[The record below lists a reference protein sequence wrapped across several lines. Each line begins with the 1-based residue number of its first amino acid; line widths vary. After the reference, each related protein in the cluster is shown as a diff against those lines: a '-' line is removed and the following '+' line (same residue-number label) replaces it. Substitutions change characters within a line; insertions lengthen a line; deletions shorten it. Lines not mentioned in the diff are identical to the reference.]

1 MAVITISRGSL
12 TGGGKLAE
20 KLHGRLGYELVSRE
34 VLLEAAKSYGV
45 DEATLAEGIEEPS
58 GLWQRLTHE
67 KERYILAVQAAL
79 AERVEK
85 GNVIYH
91 GHAGQFLLRELP
103 CVIKLRLIAPTE
115 YRVQA
120 ALVEFGMARE
130 EALAHIEKID
140 DKRARW
146 VRQMYAEDWA
156 DPSLY
161 DLVINLANVTAD
173 AAADMVVDLVR
184 NRERSPIPNRDVQA
198 RDFTLRTRVRAVLV
212 FEAGISREAAQ
223 VQARKGVV
231 DLGESAEILKRKD
244 ELLALVKKLPGV
256 QRVIAGG
263 AEVAGGADVTPQ
275 SKRVSDVVIPI
286 SSYPHVYERNTVGE
300 TLGAIG
306 GSSVKL
312 EDGYLVQPRYVLVLD
327 ENNALV
333 GVVSR
338 RDLLRGL
345 GLSPQQRALADAHGT
360 FDHMAPY
367 DDFSQSLT
375 DDWVTLFG
383 PSAVRNAGEPVHT
396 VMAPIKGAVSLSDD
410 LSGVVGTML
419 KMGIDLVP
427 VLLDGRA
434 VGVVLMTDVFDQVAE
449 YVAENAG

>member
-12 TGGGKLAE
+12 TGGGQLAE
-20 KLHGRLGYELVSRE
+20 KLHERLGYEVFSRE

-45 DEATLAEGIEEPS
+45 DEATLVEGIEEPG

-91 GHAGQFLLRELP
+91 GHAGQFLLRDLP
-103 CVIKLRLIAPTE
+103 CVINLRLIAPTE

-120 ALVEFGMARE
+120 AIVQHGMARE

-146 VRQMYAEDWA
+146 VRQMYAAEWDDA
-156 DPSLY
+156 SLY
-161 DLVINLANVTAD
+161 DLVINLANVTVD
-173 AAADMVVDLVR
+173 AAAEMVTDLVR
-184 NRERSPIPNRDVQA
+184 NRERSPIPNREAQA
-198 RDFTLRTRVRAVLV
+198 KDFALRTRVRAVLV
-212 FEAGISREAAQ
+212 FEAGISREGAQ
-223 VQARKGVV
+223 VQARSGVV
-231 DLGESAEILKRKD
+231 DLGEAAEIIKRKD
-244 ELLALVKKLPGV
+244 ELLALVQRQPGV

-263 AEVAGGADVTPQ
+263 TDVAGGVGAAPQ
-275 SKRVSDVVIPI
+275 SKRVADVMIPI
-286 SSYPHVYERNTVGE
+286 SGYPHVYERNTLGE

-306 GSSVKL
+306 GSSVTL
-312 EDGYLVQPRYVLVLD
+312 EDGYLIQPRYVLVLD
-327 ENNALV
+327 ETNALV

-360 FDHMAPY
+360 FDHLAGY
-367 DDFSQSLT
+367 DDFSRDLT
-375 DDWVTLFG
+375 DDWVTLFS
-383 PSAVRNAGEPVHT
+383 PSAVRNAAEPVRAA
-396 VMAPIKGAVSLSDD
+396 MAPIKGAVGLEDD
-410 LSGVVGTML
+410 LSSVVGTML

-427 VLLDGRA
+427 VLQDGRA
-434 VGVVLMTDVFDQVAE
+434 VGVVLMTDVFDLVAE
-449 YVAENAG
+449 YVTENAG